1 MTGNEHSVL
10 LVDDEEKVLHS
21 LKRLLRKEGYSLLT
35 AISAAE
41 GLKLLEE
48 NDIHLVISDH
58 RMPQVSGIEF
68 FAIVKERYPD
78 VLRIIL
84 TGYTEVDSIT
94 DAINKGDIYKF
105 FLKPW
110 NDQSLKLEIRQ
121 ALDQYDLSQANIKL
135 HKKILETNEELVT
148 INENLERLVQERT
161 MELELHNQALE
172 LSRAI
177 LEDLALPIIGVSS
190 EGIIVLINREA
201 KSLKIK
207 EEGIEIGKEIYDY
220 LSPKEREKMIS
231 ANATQTTQIIN
242 DYDVSGTIYDI
253 DIIPLT
259 GRFLAKGVI
268 LTLREV
274 GP

>member
-207 EEGIEIGKEIYDY
+207 EEGIEIGKEIDDY
-220 LSPKEREKMIS
+220 LSPKAREKMIS